1 MQHWAEMGKALLE
14 TLLIKILLI
23 GLADDLLNTRSY
35 MSHLK
40 AKIKRPV
47 FQKNVKVDR
56 ELLELLL
63 EFACKSFSYFSM
75 SNHFQENI
83 KKILILE
90 ILKNETTCC
99 SI

>member
-1 MQHWAEMGKALLE
+1 
-14 TLLIKILLI
+14 
-23 GLADDLLNTRSY
+23 

-40 AKIKRPV
+40 ANIKRPV

-75 SNHFQENI
+75 SNHCQDNI
-83 KKILILE
+83 KNILILE
-90 ILKNETTCC
+90 ILKIKPPVALFKKKSRKVNQNL
-99 SI
+99 INAGVR